1 MMLHVLV
8 VAFVAQGAPPHL
20 TWTTL
25 VSLLV
30 GVVAP
35 ILVALVNKS
44 SKIKQ
49 KAIELA
55 GIAAVTG
62 VLNEWLVASGSFD
75 WGQALV
81 NAVTTFVIAVASIYG
96 LWEPTGVSDK
106 ARASGVT

>member
-1 MMLHVLV
+1 MLHVL
-8 VAFVAQGAPPHL
+8 VAQGAPPAL

-30 GVVAP
+30 GVVSP
-35 ILVALVNKS
+35 ILVAYVNKGHQV
-44 SKIKQ
+44 KA

-55 GIAAVTG
+55 AISAVTG

-75 WGQALV
+75 WGQVLV
-81 NAVTTFVIAVASIYG
+81 NAVTTFVIAVAAIFG

-106 ARASGVT
+106 ARNSGNT

>member
-1 MMLHVLV
+1 MLHVFLLV
-8 VAFVAQGAPPHL
+8 FVANGAPPRL
-20 TWTTL
+20 TWVNL

-35 ILVALVNKS
+35 ILVALVNKGHQV
-44 SKIKQ
+44 KA

-55 GIAAVTG
+55 AISGATG

-75 WGQALV
+75 WGQALI
-81 NAVTTFVIAVASIYG
+81 NAVITFIIAVAAIFG

-106 ARASGVT
+106 ARAAGNT